1 MHHCGSAQFGSDSTF
16 NQNGVRGP
24 LGRMLAE
31 NWAFAEFSSSPHQ
44 QNFTSGINLI
54 GPDVAKIR
62 MLAIT
67 MFKIEKVAEGN
78 TTVLRLVGRINAM
91 HLDELNQL
99 IADPKP
105 KVVRLD
111 LSEVTLV
118 DVDVIRF
125 FADQERQGVEL
136 VKCSPYVREWIQREQ
151 SANSGQQEDDPEFK
165 RGE

>member
-1 MHHCGSAQFGSDSTF
+1 
-16 NQNGVRGP
+16 
-24 LGRMLAE
+24 MLAE

-44 QNFTSGINLI
+44 QNFTSGIDLI

-62 MLAIT
+62 TLAIT

-78 TTVLRLVGRINAM
+78 ASVLRLVGWINAK
-91 HLDELNQL
+91 HLDELDQL
-99 IADPKP
+99 ITGANRKRF
-105 KVVRLD
+105 KLD

-118 DVDVIRF
+118 DINVVRF
-125 FADQERQGVEL
+125 LGDQERQGVEL
-136 VKCSPYVREWIQREQ
+136 VKCSPYIREWIQREQ

>member
-1 MHHCGSAQFGSDSTF
+1 
-16 NQNGVRGP
+16 
-24 LGRMLAE
+24 MLAE

-44 QNFTSGINLI
+44 QNFTSGIDLI

-62 MLAIT
+62 TLAIT

-78 TTVLRLVGRINAM
+78 ASVLRLVGRINAK
-91 HLDELNQL
+91 HLDELDQL
-99 IADPKP
+99 ITGANRKRF
-105 KVVRLD
+105 KLD

-118 DVDVIRF
+118 DINVVRF
-125 FADQERQGVEL
+125 LGYQERQGVEL
-136 VKCSPYVREWIQREQ
+136 VKCSPYIREWIQREQ